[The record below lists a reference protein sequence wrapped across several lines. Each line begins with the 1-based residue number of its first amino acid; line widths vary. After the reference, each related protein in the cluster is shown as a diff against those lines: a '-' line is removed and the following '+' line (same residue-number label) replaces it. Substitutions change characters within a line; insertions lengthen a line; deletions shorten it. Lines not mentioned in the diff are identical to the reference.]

1 MIKNQSPSRQ
11 EQTTERALMYDEPL
25 KAKVL
30 QKSLAYYAQLDLY
43 EFTEF
48 RDSDQD
54 SIRVWLFSETVH
66 SLQLK

>member
-1 MIKNQSPSRQ
+1 
-11 EQTTERALMYDEPL
+11 MYDEPL

-30 QKSLAYYAQLDLY
+30 QKSLAYFAQLVLY